1 MTIAVDDRVGP
12 PVFER
17 SAGRSVPRGSGV
29 ARWRFASRLA
39 RREVRRRP
47 GRTIL
52 VMLLVAIP
60 VFGMTA
66 LTVLVRTN
74 QNDAAAWRREFGR
87 ADLMVPAAKLPNS
100 PALPAG
106 SSSVTGRFASSIGL
120 ALSDGTARLA
130 DVTDVP
136 LDNSIVHGVVL
147 VRSGRV
153 PTQPGEALISPSLAR
168 AFHVGVGDT
177 LRISSPG
184 WTERVVGIGV
194 RATNW
199 NEGFVAVRGT
209 ELARASA
216 PVAANTTAV
225 TLVKLPGHPS
235 KTTLDSYSPTYQ
247 SVVSIEANEANR
259 NVDWVLVGGLV
270 ALAIVGIV
278 ISGAFAVGARRQLVT
293 LGQLSANGADEG
305 LLRRTLSLQGLW
317 CGALGSVLGIA
328 AGLVTLFL
336 MRSNFE
342 SWLHHDPGAYI
353 WPGVDLAAIV
363 VTGVV
368 AATVAAFIPARSAA
382 RVPVL
387 SALAG
392 RRPLGSLPRRIV
404 PIGAALFG
412 SGLFVLVLVAS
423 AAKGVNNSG
432 GNGLALSAVFG
443 GLLVLAG
450 ACCVSSVV
458 VASLAQLGRTVR
470 GAARIAVRSVVRSRA
485 RSAAVVM
492 ALAAVNAGA
501 VAMATAVDSHTHPT
515 GQFVDFMPDNAVVV
529 TTTVTHDNGTT
540 FTPAA
545 LDASVASTLHHVLP
559 NAQWAVRRIAAIP
572 GQPLTGLPE
581 GAGPDLK
588 RGPGDAA
595 SAKANAE
602 QVLQQPPLDLGVDAV
617 TVADPAVIAL
627 THLSHRD
634 TESLKHAGA
643 LVLAHERNGRA
654 LTGTLNVQ
662 LDSRNRSVTMRASV
676 AKDSSTGAGGV
687 GFLLVTPAAARAH
700 GLTIENA
707 GEIVQNG
714 KPFDSSQ
721 RASLQVL
728 NQMLS
733 SQTGV
738 VSNATAMAWPGTGS
752 NGISTQVFND
762 IVIAV
767 TTLIALIVLAISLGL
782 SSAETRDE
790 RDVLVSLGAK
800 PSAMRSLA
808 AWKAALLAAAGAI
821 IAVPTGFVP
830 IAVVYLA
837 IVSPGE
843 AVHLTFPWS
852 TVLVLCIVAPLVA
865 ALVAYVGS
873 GTAQKLRPTKMST
886 FATD

>member
-12 PVFER
+12 PVFQR
-17 SAGRSVPRGSGV
+17 SAGRSVARGSGV

-47 GRTIL
+47 GRTLL

-87 ADLMVPAAKLPNS
+87 ADLVSPSAKLPS
-100 PALPAG
+100 TPALPTG
-106 SSSVTGRFASSIGL
+106 SSTVSGHFASSIGV

-130 DVTDVP
+130 DVTDVA
-136 LDNSIVHGVVL
+136 LDNPITHGVVL
-147 VRSGRV
+147 VRSGRA
-153 PTQPGEALISPSLAR
+153 PTHAGEALISPSLAS
-168 AFHVGVGDT
+168 AFHVRVGDT
-177 LRISSPG
+177 LHTLSPA
-184 WTERVVGIGV
+184 WTERIVGIGV
-194 RATNW
+194 RATDW
-199 NEGFVAVRGT
+199 NEGFIAVRGN
-209 ELARASA
+209 ELSDASA
-216 PVAANTTAV
+216 PVAANTTAL

-235 KTTLDSYSPTYQ
+235 SATLDAYAPAYQ
-247 SVVSIEANEANR
+247 SVASVDRVSEASR
-259 NVDWVLVGGLV
+259 NVNWILVGGLV

-317 CGALGSVLGIA
+317 CGALGSVLGVA
-328 AGLVTLFL
+328 AGMVTLLL
-336 MRSNFE
+336 MRSDFA

-353 WPGVDLAAIV
+353 WPSVDLVAIV
-363 VTGVV
+363 ITGVA

-423 AAKGVNNSG
+423 AAKGVSDSG

-458 VASLAQLGRTVR
+458 VASLAHFGRAVH
-470 GAARIAVRSVVRSRA
+470 GAARIALRSVVRSRA

-515 GQFVDFMPDNAVVV
+515 GQFVDFMPVNAVVV
-529 TTTVTHDNGTT
+529 TTTVSHDNDAT
-540 FTPAA
+540 FTPVP
-545 LDASVASTLHHVLP
+545 LDASVASTLHDVLP
-559 NAQWAVRRIAAIP
+559 HAQWTARRIAAIP
-572 GQPLTGLPE
+572 GEPLTGLPE
-581 GAGPDLK
+581 GNEPDIE
-588 RGPGDAA
+588 RGPGPNA
-595 SAKANAE
+595 SAKGAAS

-617 TVADPAVIAL
+617 TVADPSVIAL
-627 THLSHRD
+627 TQLSHRD
-634 TESLKHAGA
+634 TASLMRTGA
-643 LVLAHERNGRA
+643 LMLAHEQNGHS
-654 LTGTLNVQ
+654 LTGTTNVQ
-662 LDSRNRSVTMRASV
+662 LSAGSRTVTLRAAV
-676 AKDSSTGAGGV
+676 AQDSSTGAGGV
-687 GFLLVTPAAARAH
+687 GFLLVTPAGARAH
-700 GLTIENA
+700 GLTIEDA
-707 GEIVQNG
+707 GEVVQNG
-714 KPFDSSQ
+714 KAFDSSQ

-728 NQMLS
+728 DQMLS
-733 SQTGV
+733 SQTGAAV
-738 VSNATAMAWPGTGS
+738 NTTEMTWPGTGS

-767 TTLIALIVLAISLGL
+767 TTLIALIVLAVSLGL

-790 RDVLVSLGAK
+790 RDVLVSLGAR
-800 PSAMRSLA
+800 PGAMRSLA
-808 AWKAALLAAAGAI
+808 AWKAALLAAAGAL
-821 IAVPTGFVP
+821 IAV
-830 IAVVYLA
+830 
-837 IVSPGE
+837 
-843 AVHLTFPWS
+843 
-852 TVLVLCIVAPLVA
+852 
-865 ALVAYVGS
+865 
-873 GTAQKLRPTKMST
+873 
-886 FATD
+886 